1 MSNEDALI
9 REIDEEVRQDQMKAM
24 WRRFGPVVIGVAS
37 TIIIGFGGYT
47 LYRNMDMA
55 SRQVDTSALLTI
67 TDQLTAGEVDLS
79 AADAALA
86 DIGGARA
93 DIAGFV
99 AANAAA
105 SAGDLADAIARYR
118 AIADNGSIAAPYR
131 DVARLHWIGLAI
143 GIEDRSALE
152 TALAPL
158 LVADNPY
165 RASAQELM
173 ALIAWDAG
181 DLEAASTALMALA
194 DDLDAPASL
203 RGRASQLLR
212 VLGSAP

>member
-1 MSNEDALI
+1 MSNEDSLI
-9 REIDEEVRQDQMKAM
+9 REIDEEVRQDQIKAL
-24 WRRFGPVVIGVAS
+24 WRRFGPLAIGLAG
-37 TIIIGFGGYT
+37 TIIIGSGSYT

-55 SRQVDTSALLTI
+55 SRRADTSALLTMV
-67 TDQLTAGEVDLS
+67 DQLTAGETDLS
-79 AADAALA
+79 AAESALA
-86 DIGGARA
+86 TIGGARA

-105 SAGDLADAIARYR
+105 TAGDLADAITRYR
-118 AIADNGSIAAPYR
+118 AIADNGSIAASYR
-131 DVARLHWIGLAI
+131 DVARLYWIGLAI

-152 TALAPL
+152 SALAPL
-158 LVADNPY
+158 LAADSPY

-181 DLEAASTALMALA
+181 DLEAARAALTALA
-194 DDLDAPASL
+194 DDPDAQASL